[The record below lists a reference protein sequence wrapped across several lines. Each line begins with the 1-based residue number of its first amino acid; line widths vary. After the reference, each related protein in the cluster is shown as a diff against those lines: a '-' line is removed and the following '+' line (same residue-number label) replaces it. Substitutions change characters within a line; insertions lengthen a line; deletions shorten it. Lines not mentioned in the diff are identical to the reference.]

1 MRDIRITDE
10 DFQQFREYFYRR
22 TGIHFDDGK
31 RYFVDRRLAE
41 RIKANGDTQFR
52 RYFTFLRFQASGAE
66 FQALTNLMTVNET
79 YFFREASQLR
89 CLVDSILPELL
100 ARKRPGE
107 PMRIWCVPSSSGEE
121 PYSIAIHLSENW
133 PELARWDVEITAS
146 DIDTDI
152 LAAAA
157 RGVYSRRSVQNVPA
171 PWLAKYFDCLDD
183 DGYALRD
190 TIKDAITF
198 TQVNIAD
205 VQQTRGYRGFDVI
218 FCRNLLIY
226 FDDLSRRK
234 AAEMFFDALLPG
246 GFICLGHSESMSR
259 ITPIFRVRKFPD
271 NIVYQRPEEA

>member
-1 MRDIRITDE
+1 MRDIQITDE

-22 TGIHFDDGK
+22 TGIYFDDGK
-31 RYFVDRRLAE
+31 RYFVDRRLVE
-41 RIKANGDTQFR
+41 RIQANGDIQFR

-66 FQALTNLMTVNET
+66 FQTLTNLMTVNET

-89 CLVDSILPELL
+89 CLVESILPEILE
-100 ARKRPGE
+100 RKRPGE
-107 PMRIWCVPSSSGEE
+107 PIRIWCVPSSSGEE
-121 PYSIAIHLSENW
+121 PYSIAIHLSETW

-171 PWLAKYFDCLDD
+171 PWLAKYFDCLGD

>member
-1 MRDIRITDE
+1 MDDVKISTE

-22 TGIHFDDGK
+22 TGIYFDDSK
-31 RYFVDRRLAE
+31 RYFVDRRLIE
-41 RIKANGDTQFR
+41 RIRAHGDTQFR
-52 RYFTFLRFQASGAE
+52 RYFTFLRFQASGEE

-89 CLVDSILPELL
+89 CLVDSILPEIVG
-100 ARKRPGE
+100 RKRPGQ
-107 PMRIWCVPSSSGEE
+107 PIRIWCVPSSSGEE
-121 PYSIAIHLSENW
+121 PYSIAIHLLE
-133 PELARWDVEITAS
+133 RWIDLERWNVEITAS

-157 RGVYSRRSVQNVPA
+157 RGVYTKRSVQNVPA
-171 PWLAKYFDCLDD
+171 PMLAKYFDPAGEE
-183 DGYALRD
+183 GYALRED
-190 TIKDAITF
+190 IKSVIEF

-205 VQQTRGYRGFDVI
+205 LQQTRGYRGFDVV

-234 AAEMFFDALLPG
+234 AAEMFYDALLPG

-259 ITPIFRVRKFPD
+259 ITPIFRVRKFPE
-271 NIVYQRPEEA
+271 NIVYQRPGEG

>member
-1 MRDIRITDE
+1 M
-10 DFQQFREYFYRR
+10 
-22 TGIHFDDGK
+22 
-31 RYFVDRRLAE
+31 
-41 RIKANGDTQFR
+41 
-52 RYFTFLRFQASGAE
+52 
-66 FQALTNLMTVNET
+66 
-79 YFFREASQLR
+79 
-89 CLVDSILPELL
+89 
-100 ARKRPGE
+100 
-107 PMRIWCVPSSSGEE
+107 PSSSGEE
-121 PYSIAIHLSENW
+121 PYSIAIHLSETW

-171 PWLAKYFDCLDD
+171 PWLAKYFDCLGD

>member
-107 PMRIWCVPSSSGEE
+107 PIRIWCVPSSSGEE

-171 PWLAKYFDCLDD
+171 PWLAKYFDRGGD

-190 TIKDAITF
+190 AIKGAIAF

-205 VQQTRGYRGFDVI
+205 VQQTRSYRDFDVI

>member
-1 MRDIRITDE
+1 MRDIQITDE

-22 TGIHFDDGK
+22 TGIYFDDGK
-31 RYFVDRRLAE
+31 RYFVDRRLVE
-41 RIKANGDTQFR
+41 RIQANGDIQFR

-66 FQALTNLMTVNET
+66 FQTLTNLMTVNET

-89 CLVDSILPELL
+89 CLVESILPEILE
-100 ARKRPGE
+100 RKRPGE
-107 PMRIWCVPSSSGEE
+107 PIRIWCVPSSSGEE
-121 PYSIAIHLSENW
+121 PYSIAIHLSETW

-171 PWLAKYFDCLDD
+171 PWLAKYFDCLGD

-205 VQQTRGYRGFDVI
+205 VQQTRSYRDFDVI

>member
-1 MRDIRITDE
+1 MSEIQITAE

-22 TGIHFDDGK
+22 TGIYFDDSK
-31 RYFVDRRLAE
+31 RYFVDRRLIE
-41 RIKANGDTQFR
+41 RIKINGETQFR
-52 RYFTFLRFQASGAE
+52 RYFTYLRFQASGAE
-66 FQALTNLMTVNET
+66 FQALTNSLTVNET

-89 CLVDSILPELL
+89 CLVESILPEVLR
-100 ARKRPGE
+100 RKRAGQAI
-107 PMRIWCVPSSSGEE
+107 RIWCVPSSSGEE
-121 PYSIAIHLSENW
+121 PYSIAIHLLEFW
-133 PELARWDVEITAS
+133 PDLARWDVEIVGS

-152 LAAAA
+152 LSAAA
-157 RGVYSRRSVQNVPA
+157 RGVYSKRSVQNLPPA
-171 PWLAKYFDCLDD
+171 LLAKYFDPCDED
-183 DGYALRD
+183 AYALRD
-190 TIKDAITF
+190 DVKDVITF

-205 VQQTRGYRGFDVI
+205 MEQTRSYRDFDVI